1 MEAEKV
7 VAPRR
12 LPSSCDLSQ
21 QVNADLRPL
30 NPLVVPMLTDLY
42 NITMAYGHWLHGR
55 ADVQATFE
63 LYFRK
68 NPFGGEYTVFAGLE
82 ECVKFMS
89 SFRFAQEHIQYLR
102 QQPILAGC
110 EDGFWEWLAG
120 CDCSRVRVK
129 AQREGTF
136 CFPRIPLLVV
146 EGPLAITQLLET
158 TLLNCVNYASLLA
171 TNAARFRAA
180 VGPEIKLYEFGLRRA
195 QGPDGGISASRY
207 SFLGGFDGTTNA
219 LAGHMCEVPLH
230 GTMAHAFI
238 QSFSDRSDLAT
249 TELVGPPPSKTR
261 HDFLSLVLKL
271 RDELGWTNTNEGELI
286 AFIAYAQATLRPCPL
301 RPCPPLPTLLQHPTT
316 QLPVA
321 RGRLA
326 WSLGHPRRLPP
337 TAYRLPPTA
346 YRRPPTAYR
355 LLAQAFP
362 TSFLVLVD
370 TYDTVKSGTRNFLL
384 VALGLLRAGYK
395 PIGIRLDSGDLAY
408 LSKVAR
414 AEFSDFSIRMGVAF
428 RRLMIVASNDINEP
442 TLLSL
447 RQQGHEID
455 AFAVGT
461 HLVTCQAQP
470 ALGCVYKLVS
480 CGGKPRIKISQEVE
494 KITVP
499 GLKHAYRLY
508 NSAGCPVVDLLQ
520 SADEPPPTPG
530 TRILCRHPF
539 QETKRAYVTPSSVQ
553 PLHTCVWDGDFT
565 EEYAPPFLPLATLRS
580 FVMEQVVTLRED
592 HMRPINP
599 TPYKVSVSSELYEK
613 LHTIWL
619 AESPIPD
626 ID

>member
-1 MEAEKV
+1 
-7 VAPRR
+7 
-12 LPSSCDLSQ
+12 
-21 QVNADLRPL
+21 
-30 NPLVVPMLTDLY
+30 
-42 NITMAYGHWLHGR
+42 
-55 ADVQATFE
+55 
-63 LYFRK
+63 
-68 NPFGGEYTVFAGLE
+68 
-82 ECVKFMS
+82 
-89 SFRFAQEHIQYLR
+89 
-102 QQPILAGC
+102 
-110 EDGFWEWLAG
+110 
-120 CDCSRVRVK
+120 
-129 AQREGTF
+129 
-136 CFPRIPLLVV
+136 
-146 EGPLAITQLLET
+146 
-158 TLLNCVNYASLLA
+158 
-171 TNAARFRAA
+171 
-180 VGPEIKLYEFGLRRA
+180 
-195 QGPDGGISASRY
+195 
-207 SFLGGFDGTTNA
+207 
-219 LAGHMCEVPLH
+219 VPLH

-249 TELVGPPPSKTR
+249 TTLVGPPPSKTR

-271 RDELGWTNTNEGELI
+271 REELGWTNTNEGELI
-286 AFIAYAQATLRPCPL
+286 AFIAY
-301 RPCPPLPTLLQHPTT
+301 
-316 QLPVA
+316 
-321 RGRLA
+321 
-326 WSLGHPRRLPP
+326 
-337 TAYRLPPTA
+337 
-346 YRRPPTAYR
+346 
-355 LLAQAFP
+355 AQAFP

-414 AEFSDFSIRMGVAF
+414 AEFADFSIRMGVGF
-428 RRLMIVASNDINEP
+428 RRLMIVASNEINEP

-499 GLKHAYRLY
+499 GLKRAFRLY
-508 NSAGCPVVDLLQ
+508 NSTGCPVVDLLQ

-530 TRILCRHPF
+530 MRILCRHPF

-553 PLHTCVWDGDFT
+553 PLHTCVWDGDYT
-565 EEYAPPFLPLATLRS
+565 DAYKPPFLPLAALRS

>member
-1 MEAEKV
+1 MHRGGGAEDT
-7 VAPRR
+7 APCPRR

-21 QVNADLRPL
+21 QANADLRPL
-30 NPLVVPMLTDLY
+30 NPLIVPMLTDLY

-102 QQPILAGC
+102 QQPALASC
-110 EDGFWEWLAG
+110 ENGFWEWLAG

-249 TELVGPPPSKTR
+249 TTLVGPPPSKTR

-271 RDELGWTNTNEGELI
+271 REELGWTNTNEGELI
-286 AFIAYAQATLRPCPL
+286 AFIAY
-301 RPCPPLPTLLQHPTT
+301 
-316 QLPVA
+316 
-321 RGRLA
+321 
-326 WSLGHPRRLPP
+326 
-337 TAYRLPPTA
+337 
-346 YRRPPTAYR
+346 
-355 LLAQAFP
+355 AQAFP

-414 AEFSDFSIRMGVAF
+414 AEFADFSIRMGVGF
-428 RRLMIVASNDINEP
+428 RRLMIVASNEINEP

-499 GLKHAYRLY
+499 GLKRAFRLY
-508 NSAGCPVVDLLQ
+508 NSTGCPVVDLLQ

-530 TRILCRHPF
+530 MRILCRHPF

-553 PLHTCVWDGDFT
+553 PLHTCVWDGDYT
-565 EEYAPPFLPLATLRS
+565 DAYKPPFLPLAALRS